1 MEKWINGIKT
11 DIKLARRTVKSGW
24 RTYLAV
30 FIAVFLVQ
38 MLFGVIGLARE
49 NSRISERKT
58 VYEQYDCHI
67 ELTRVYNSDFY

>member
-38 MLFGVIGLARE
+38 MLFGVKKIVLGIMI
-49 NSRISERKT
+49 ISFLNHGSFQGKAKDKGNIMNW
-58 VYEQYDCHI
+58 YKH
-67 ELTRVYNSDFY
+67 F